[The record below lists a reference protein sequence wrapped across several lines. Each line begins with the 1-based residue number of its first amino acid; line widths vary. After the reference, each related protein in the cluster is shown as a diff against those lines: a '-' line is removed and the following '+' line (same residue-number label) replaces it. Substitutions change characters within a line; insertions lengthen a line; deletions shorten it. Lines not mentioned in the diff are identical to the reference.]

1 MKIQLKQVEGNTFVA
16 KGESNHWTAID
27 ASLKDGGANGA
38 SGPMEMVLMALAGCT
53 AVDVVS
59 MMQKKQAEMTRLEII
74 VDAERAD
81 DFPRIFTKIH
91 LTYIIHGKVRKADAE
106 HAVSLSQEKYCSV
119 AGMLKKAAEITYDIQ
134 LND

>member
-1 MKIQLKQVEGNTFVA
+1 M
-16 KGESNHWTAID
+16 
-27 ASLKDGGANGA
+27 KDGGANGA
-38 SGPMEMVLMALAGCT
+38 SGPMEMVLIALAGCT
-53 AVDVVS
+53 AMDVVS